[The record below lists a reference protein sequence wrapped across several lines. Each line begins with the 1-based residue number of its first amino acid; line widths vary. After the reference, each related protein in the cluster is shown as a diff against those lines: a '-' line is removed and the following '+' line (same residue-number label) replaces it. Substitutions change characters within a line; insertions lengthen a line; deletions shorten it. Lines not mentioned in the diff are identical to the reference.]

1 MFKVKRGKRC
11 QPAVSHPLVWAAAGI
26 AGAKL
31 TEGD

>member
-1 MFKVKRGKRC
+1 MFKVKRGKHC
-11 QPAVSHPLVWAAAGI
+11 QPAVSHPLVWAAAV